1 MSDSSSQ
8 PKREH
13 QNEHEA
19 LPDRSSN
26 PHDALFKAIFSV
38 PEYFAAFLRERLPP
52 KVVACLGAGSP
63 ELMDKSFITAQR
75 EVHCDLLYRL
85 PLNTGKG
92 DHLFVPLEHK
102 STPDSRIHLQ
112 MLRYQLLIWERHAG
126 KASQRQRRQLQLP
139 PLIPLVVYN
148 GRQPWRIP
156 QHFPG
161 QFKDCGAVSHMAAEM
176 ADFRHLFID
185 LRQTPLERLSRHPE
199 LWALLAI
206 LRGDPGGSKAER
218 QALLTRI
225 ARQLPQR
232 DIPRI
237 QRAAIEAMLYVASN
251 WGDYADD
258 FLVQQIPAKS
268 GGGERL
274 VGKFAREWHSAG
286 KAESLIDLMEHRF
299 GDLTAGDKAQ
309 VTQASPDDLKVW
321 TLRVL
326 DAPSVDEVFNGKG
339 KPGSSGKSSQH

>member
-1 MSDSSSQ
+1 MPEIKPTPDPQDSQ
-8 PKREH
+8 
-13 QNEHEA
+13 
-19 LPDRSSN
+19 DRSSN

-38 PEYFAAFLRERLPP
+38 PEYFAAFLQEKLPP
-52 KVVACLGAGSP
+52 KVVACLAAGPP
-63 ELMDKSFITAQR
+63 ELVEGSFITTQR

-85 PLNTGKG
+85 PLSTGRG
-92 DHLFVPLEHK
+92 DQLFVPLEHK

-126 KASQRQRRQLQLP
+126 KGERSVNKREGRRKRLQLP

-326 DAPSVDEVFNGKG
+326 DAPSVDAVFNGSG
-339 KPGSSGKSSQH
+339 KPQRH